1 MPVLLLKDRC
11 DHLPHCYAAG
21 ACPNQALFYDER
33 SRQVVVFPERCGDCR
48 GPCLNFCD
56 RFALKFAPTLEE
68 LRLVQA
74 ELDGTMSA
82 EEIAKERLRLRQ
94 EAESR
99 ARAAVPEVTVT
110 TFQREVLQANLP
122 VVVAVC
128 TSRSS
133 ACRSLELTLQQLAQQ
148 FMGQVL
154 FRRVDSD
161 QEPQLVAA
169 LQVRSVPTLLFFYR
183 GELVHGVV
191 GGLSTGQLQ
200 LWIQDLLNQIRAVE
214 EAQAKAVASAGGTR
228 GPLPAR
234 QREIKESGKKG

>member
-33 SRQVVVFPERCGDCR
+33 SGQVVVLPERCGDCR

-56 RFALKFAPTLEE
+56 QFALKFAPTLEE

-74 ELDGTMSA
+74 EIDGTMSA
-82 EEIAKERLRLRQ
+82 EEIAKERIRLRQ
-94 EAESR
+94 EAEAR
-99 ARAAVPEVTVT
+99 ARAAVPDVTAA
-110 TFQREVLQANLP
+110 TFQRDVLQANLP

-128 TSRSS
+128 TSRST
-133 ACRSLELTLQQLAQQ
+133 ACRSLEATLQQLSQQ

-154 FRRVDSD
+154 FRRIDSD
-161 QEPQLVAA
+161 REPQLVAA

-191 GGLSTGQLQ
+191 GGLSAAQMQ
-200 LWIQDLLNQIRAVE
+200 VWIQELLGQIRAVE
-214 EAQAKAVASAGGTR
+214 EAQAKAAAGPSGMR
-228 GPLPAR
+228 GPWPVR
-234 QREIKESGKKG
+234 GREPKEPGRKG